1 MPFGISSAPEVF
13 QRRMCEVVEG
23 LKGVEIVADDL
34 VVVGF
39 GDTPEEAMR
48 DHNQLFSSVARRRI
62 SS

>member
-13 QRRMCEVVEG
+13 QRRMHEVIEG
-23 LKGVEIVADDL
+23 LQGVEVVADDL

-39 GDTPEEAMR
+39 GDWPVAIMIKIWM
-48 DHNQLFSSVARRRI
+48 QSSSAAKRET